1 MSGHSKWS
9 TIKNKKAKT
18 DAKRGKIFT
27 KIGREIIVAVKAGGP
42 DPGINNKLKD
52 IINKA
57 KANNMSGENITRSIK
72 KASGDMGDVE
82 YEELTYEG
90 YGTGG
95 VAVIIEALTDNKN
108 RTAGEVRHL
117 LDKNG
122 GSLGALGC
130 VSWMFEKKGQI
141 IIEKATVKIDE
152 DTFMMVALEA
162 GALDVI
168 TDDDEIYE
176 IQTEPLELSNVS
188 EALLQQG
195 IKIEEAEVQMIP
207 KNTVEVSEDTVEK
220 ILKMLDALEDSDDVQ
235 NVYHNAIIQD

>member
-42 DPGINNKLKD
+42 DPDINAKLKD
-52 IINKA
+52 VIDKA
-57 KANNMSGENITRSIK
+57 KANNIPNDNILRSIK
-72 KASGDMGDVE
+72 KASGDTDSVD

-95 VAVIIEALTDNKN
+95 VAVIVEALTDNKN

-141 IIEKATVKIDE
+141 IIEKATLKIDE
-152 DTFMMVALEA
+152 DTFMMIALEA
-162 GALDVI
+162 GALDI
-168 TDDDEIYE
+168 LTDDDEVYE
-176 IQTEPLELSNVS
+176 IHTEPLELNNVS
-188 EALLQQG
+188 DALEQQG

-207 KNTVEVSEDTVEK
+207 KNTVEVSEDIANK
-220 ILKMLDALEDSDDVQ
+220 ILNMLDALEDNDDVQ